1 MKFTLVTGT
10 STGIGRGIAR
20 VLVEQGH
27 HVFGSVRNESDA
39 FSLQEE
45 LGENFTPLIFDVTDV
60 AAIAA
65 AVEKVKLILNGEPL
79 YGLVNNA
86 GMSAFGPM
94 LYMPHEEFR
103 YQMEVNIIGLH
114 QVTQAF
120 LPLLGARPGF
130 TGRPGKIINI
140 SSIGG
145 TISMAFIGP
154 YVASKHAVEGY
165 THALRKELLMYGIDV
180 IIVAPGQVKTPIM
193 DKGIMEGVERY
204 SDTEYGDGIRT
215 FREISRQSID
225 TILRPVDVGKKV
237 HQLLEKK
244 KTRVHYVVTRNPIKD
259 YYVLRWMPARML
271 DKAICKLMN
280 LLKPAERQSE
290 AVSKA

>member
-1 MKFTLVTGT
+1 MKYTLVTGT
-10 STGIGRGIAR
+10 STGIGLGIAK
-20 VLVEQGH
+20 VLLENGH
-27 HVFGSVRNESDA
+27 HVFGSVRRHEDA
-39 FSLQEE
+39 SRLEDE
-45 LGENFTPLIFDVTDV
+45 LGENFTPLVFDVTDK

-79 YGLVNNA
+79 FGLVNNA
-86 GMSAFGPM
+86 GMSVFGPL
-94 LYMPHEEFR
+94 LYLPIEEFC

-130 TGRPGKIINI
+130 TGKPGKIINI

-145 TISMAFIGP
+145 TVSMVFIGP

-165 THALRKELLMYGIDV
+165 SHSLRKELLMHGIDV
-180 IIVAPGQVKTPIM
+180 VIVAPGQVRTPIM

-204 SDTEYGDGIRT
+204 KGTEYRDAMET
-215 FREISRQSID
+215 FVGVSREHIDSI
-225 TILRPVDVGKKV
+225 LLPEDVGKKV
-237 HQLLEKK
+237 FQILEKK
-244 KTRVHYVVTRNPIKD
+244 KTKTHYVVTKNPLKD

-271 DKAICKLMN
+271 DKAIGKVMN
-280 LLKPAERQSE
+280 ILKPAERE
-290 AVSKA
+290 AVNV